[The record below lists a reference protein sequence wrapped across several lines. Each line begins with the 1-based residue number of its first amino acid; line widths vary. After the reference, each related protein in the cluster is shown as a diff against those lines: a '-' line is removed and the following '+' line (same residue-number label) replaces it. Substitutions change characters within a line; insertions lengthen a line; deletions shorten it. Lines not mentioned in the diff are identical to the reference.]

1 MVVEVARA
9 RARMARDPGP
19 VCRHQR
25 RADSGGMARQVLA
38 QACLWH
44 TAVLQAQDPR
54 CTASVSSVRACPRW
68 RPPNTQHPSHDVAT
82 SSPLPT
88 LKNRNLEVGGW
99 VSCATAVVFSTAAP
113 ALPYLTRVT
122 LCCCFGAHA
131 PTRCGRRHGWIAIG
145 AGHGEQ
151 RPTAA
156 TATAIGWRCTEY
168 QWGPGTTTGVAWRH
182 GGTSRT

>member
-1 MVVEVARA
+1 VVEVARA

-44 TAVLQAQDPR
+44 TAVLQAQAPR
-54 CTASVSSVRACPRW
+54 CTASASSVRASPRR
-68 RPPNTQHPSHDVAT
+68 RPPTPSTLHMT
-82 SSPLPT
+82 SPRRRRCQLSKTEIWRLGVGVVCDSCGLFNSSACPSLSYP
-88 LKNRNLEVGGW
+88 RN
-99 VSCATAVVFSTAAP
+99 
-113 ALPYLTRVT
+113 ALL
-122 LCCCFGAHA
+122 LFGAHA

-151 RPTAA
+151 RPTTTTAA
-156 TATAIGWRCTEY
+156 ATAIGWRCTEY